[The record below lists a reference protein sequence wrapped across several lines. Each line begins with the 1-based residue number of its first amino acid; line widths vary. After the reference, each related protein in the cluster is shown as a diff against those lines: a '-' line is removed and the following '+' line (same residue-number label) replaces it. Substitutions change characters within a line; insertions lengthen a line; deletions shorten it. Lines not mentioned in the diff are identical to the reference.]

1 MEGCDVVS
9 LNNVLFRLCKV
20 RVFRE
25 LSVWEGV
32 VVRDFG

>member
-1 MEGCDVVS
+1 MEGYGVVS

-25 LSVWEGV
+25 LSVSEGAA
-32 VVRDFG
+32 VRDFG

>member
-1 MEGCDVVS
+1 MEECGVVS

-25 LSVWEGV
+25 LSVYGGA
-32 VVRDFG
+32 VVRDLS

>member
-1 MEGCDVVS
+1 MERCGVFS

-25 LSVWEGV
+25 LSVSEGG

>member
-1 MEGCDVVS
+1 MEECGVVS

-25 LSVWEGV
+25 LSVWGRFA
-32 VVRDFG
+32 VRGFG